1 MRALLD
7 WLDSRTG
14 YRRLVHHL
22 LYEELPSGTAWL
34 FTTGSVVTLLIGCQF
49 VTGLGLTMYYVP
61 SPKLA
66 FDSVRFI
73 MSDLP
78 LGWMLRGLHYWGASF
93 LVVATVIHMLR
104 VFFLGSYKAPREL
117 TWLSGL
123 SMLMV
128 ILGFSLSGYLL
139 PWDQKAYW
147 ATTVTINI
155 ARSTPLVGEVMAN
168 VLRGGADLGAL
179 TLGRWYAAHVFLLP
193 ATLVLLIVSHIA
205 LMRKHGISGPIEP
218 QAGPSVLFFPWHV
231 MKDTVMMAAV
241 FASLITAA
249 ALVPAHLDEI
259 ANPTDA
265 SYIPRPEWY
274 FLSLFQMLK
283 YFPGP
288 LEPIATMVIPGAAI
302 GFLASLPFLDRG
314 DGRHP
319 LRPARR
325 VFTAVMSA
333 LGIGVIGLTVAGM
346 ADRPPHKDRN
356 DWGLLPIAGM
366 LIATGE
372 GNSCIRC
379 HENGGPAAPLAIT
392 RISKDNEW
400 LVAHMADPVAIAP
413 GVRTD
418 RDPSPPPVMSRFK
431 AQAAVAY
438 LKRVHAGDPVP
449 AHVDDTVKVAALTY
463 AETCVVCHRISGEGG
478 TVGPDLTFVGRRRP
492 EKEIHSF
499 IEDPEGI
506 MGEPSVMPAF
516 GTRLTPGQI
525 DALARYLSSR
535 R

>member
-1 MRALLD
+1 MKALLD
-7 WLDSRTG
+7 WIDSRTG
-14 YRRLVHHL
+14 HRRLLHHL
-22 LYEELPSGTAWL
+22 LHEELPSGTAWL
-34 FTTGSVVTLLIGCQF
+34 FTTGSVVTLLIGCQL

-66 FDSVRFI
+66 YDSVRFI
-73 MSDLP
+73 MDDLP

-93 LVVATVIHMLR
+93 LVVATVVHMLR
-104 VFFLGSYKAPREL
+104 VFFLGSFKAPREL

-123 SMLMV
+123 SMLLV

-155 ARSTPLVGEVMAN
+155 ARSTPLAGDLVASI
-168 VLRGGADLGAL
+168 LRGGADLGAL
-179 TLGRWYAAHVFLLP
+179 TLGRWYSAHVFLLP
-193 ATLVLLIVSHIA
+193 ALLVTLIVAHIA
-205 LMRKHGISGPIEP
+205 LMRKHGISGPIAP
-218 QAGPSVLFFPWHV
+218 HAGPSVLFFPWHV

-241 FASLITAA
+241 FASLFTAA
-249 ALVPAHLDEI
+249 ALFPAHLDEI

-265 SYIPRPEWY
+265 NYIPRPEWY

-288 LEPIATMVIPGAAI
+288 LEPVATMVIPGAAVS
-302 GFLASLPFLDRG
+302 FLALLPFLDRG
-314 DGRHP
+314 NGRHP
-319 LRPARR
+319 FRGSRR
-325 VFTAVMSA
+325 VFTAVMLA
-333 LGIGVIGLTVAGM
+333 LGIGVIALTAIGM

-366 LIATGE
+366 EIATGE
-372 GNSCIRC
+372 ANTCVRC

-392 RISKDNEW
+392 HLTRDNEW
-400 LVAHMADPVAIAP
+400 LLSHMADPVVIAP
-413 GVRTD
+413 GVRGD
-418 RDPSPPPVMSRFK
+418 DAPAPPPVMSRFK

-449 AHVDDTVKVAALTY
+449 AHLDDVVKLAALTY

-478 TVGPDLTFVGRRRP
+478 TVGPDLTLVGRRRP
-492 EKEIHSF
+492 EQEIRDF
-499 IEDPEGI
+499 ITDPEAM
-506 MGEPSVMPAF
+506 MGEPSEMPAF
-516 GTRLTPGQI
+516 GTRLKAAQI
-525 DALARYLSSR
+525 DALARYLAGR
-535 R
+535 K

>member
-1 MRALLD
+1 VKNLLD
-7 WLDSRTG
+7 WLDSRTS
-14 YRRLVHHL
+14 YRYLLRHL

-73 MSDLP
+73 MDDLP

-93 LVVATVIHMLR
+93 LVVAAVVHMLR

-123 SMLMV
+123 SMLLV

-155 ARSTPLVGEVMAN
+155 AQSTPLVGGALAN
-168 VLRGGADLGAL
+168 ILRGGVDLGAL
-179 TLGRWYAAHVFLLP
+179 TLGRWFSAHVFLLP
-193 ATLVLLIVSHIA
+193 AALVVLIVSHIA

-218 QAGPSVLFFPWHV
+218 ESGPTVMFFPFHV

-249 ALVPAHLDEI
+249 ALFPAHLDEI

-265 SYIPRPEWY
+265 NYIPRPEWY

-288 LEPIATMVIPGAAI
+288 LEPVATMVIPGLAV
-302 GFLASLPFLDRG
+302 GFLALLPFLDRA

-319 LRPARR
+319 LRHPRLQ
-325 VFTAVMSA
+325 FTGGMLL
-333 LGIGVIGLTVAGM
+333 LGFGVVGLTGLGL

-356 DWGLLPIAGM
+356 DWGLLPIAG
-366 LIATGE
+366 LQIATGE
-372 GNSCIRC
+372 GNTCAAC
-379 HENGGPAAPLAIT
+379 HVSGGPAAPLS
-392 RISKDNEW
+392 RIRLTKDTEW
-400 LVAHMADPVAIAP
+400 LLSHMADPMVIAP
-413 GVRTD
+413 GVRG
-418 RDPSPPPVMSRFK
+418 PHEAAPPPVMSRFN
-431 AQAAVAY
+431 AEATVAY

-449 AHVDDTVKVAALTY
+449 AHIDETVKLAALTY
-463 AETCVVCHRISGEGG
+463 AETCVKCHRISGEGG
-478 TVGPDLTFVGRRRP
+478 TLGPDLTLVGRRRP
-492 EKEIHSF
+492 EKEIHAF
-499 IEDPEGI
+499 IEDPESM

-516 GTRLTPGQI
+516 GTILKTEQI
-525 DALARYLSSR
+525 DALAKYLGAR
-535 R
+535 K

>member
-1 MRALLD
+1 MKAVLD
-7 WLDSRTG
+7 WLDSRTS
-14 YRRLVHHL
+14 YRWLLRHL

-34 FTTGSVVTLLIGCQF
+34 FTSGSVVTLLISCQF
-49 VTGLGLTMYYVP
+49 VTGVGLTMYYVP
-61 SPKLA
+61 SPRLA

-93 LVVATVIHMLR
+93 LVVATIVHMLR

-123 SMLMV
+123 TMLLV

-155 ARSTPLVGEVMAN
+155 ARGTPLIGDAVAN

-179 TLGRWYAAHVFLLP
+179 TLGRWYSAHVFLLP
-193 ATLVLLIVSHIA
+193 VVLVVLIVSHIA
-205 LMRKHGISGPIEP
+205 LMRKHGISGPIEK
-218 QAGPSVLFFPWHV
+218 QSGPLVLFYPWHV

-249 ALVPAHLDEI
+249 ALFPAHLDEI

-288 LEPIATMVIPGAAI
+288 LEPVATMIIPGLAI
-302 GFLASLPFLDRG
+302 GFLALLPFLDRA

-319 LRPARR
+319 LRRPRR
-325 VFTAVMSA
+325 VFTAVIA
-333 LGIGVIGLTVAGM
+333 VLGIGVIALTAIGM

-366 LIATGE
+366 QIATGD
-372 GNSCIRC
+372 GNTCVRC
-379 HENGGPAAPLAIT
+379 HENGGPAAPLSIT
-392 RISKDNEW
+392 RLTKDNEW
-400 LVAHMADPVAIAP
+400 LVSHMADPVAIAP
-413 GVRTD
+413 GVRNAQ
-418 RDPSPPPVMSRFK
+418 DPAPAPVMSRFN

-449 AHVDDTVKVAALTY
+449 AHIDDTVKVAAQTY

-478 TVGPDLTFVGRRRP
+478 ILGPDLTFVGRRRP
-492 EKEIHSF
+492 EAEIHSF
-499 IEDPEGI
+499 IEDPEAM
-506 MGEPSVMPAF
+506 MGEPSAMPAF
-516 GTRLTPGQI
+516 GKRLKPEQI
-525 DALARYLSSR
+525 DALAKYLASR
-535 R
+535 K

>member
-1 MRALLD
+1 VKGLLD
-7 WLDSRTG
+7 WLDSRTS
-14 YRRLVHHL
+14 YRRLLHHV

-49 VTGLGLTMYYVP
+49 VTGIGLTMYYVP
-61 SPKLA
+61 SPRLA

-93 LVVATVIHMLR
+93 LVVATIVHMLR

-123 SMLMV
+123 TMLLV

-155 ARSTPLVGEVMAN
+155 ARGTPLIGDAVAN

-179 TLGRWYAAHVFLLP
+179 TLGRWYSAHVFLLP
-193 ATLVLLIVSHIA
+193 AVLVLLIVSHIA

-241 FASLITAA
+241 FAALITAA
-249 ALVPAHLDEI
+249 ALFPAHLDEI

-288 LEPIATMVIPGAAI
+288 LEPIATMVIPGLAI
-302 GFLASLPFLDRG
+302 GFLALLPFIDRA

-319 LRPARR
+319 LHRPRR
-325 VFTAVMSA
+325 MFTAVMA
-333 LGIGVIGLTVAGM
+333 VLGIGVIALTALGVA
-346 ADRPPHKDRN
+346 DTPPHKDRN

-366 LIATGE
+366 DIATAE
-372 GNSCIRC
+372 GNTCVRC
-379 HENGGPAAPLAIT
+379 HVDGGPAAPLSIT
-392 RISKDNEW
+392 RLSKDTEW
-400 LVAHMADPVAIAP
+400 LLSHMADPVAIAP
-413 GVRTD
+413 GVRTAQEPAP
-418 RDPSPPPVMSRFK
+418 RPVMSRFK

-438 LKRVHAGDPVP
+438 LKRVHAGDPLP
-449 AHVDDTVKVAALTY
+449 ANIDATVRLAAQTY

-478 TVGPDLTFVGRRRP
+478 TLGPDLTLVGRRRP
-492 EKEIHSF
+492 EAEIRAF
-499 IEDPEGI
+499 IEDPATV
-506 MGEPSVMPAF
+506 MGEPSTMPAF
-516 GTRLTPGQI
+516 GKRLKPEQI
-525 DALARYLSSR
+525 DALAKYLATR

>member
-1 MRALLD
+1 VKALLH

-14 YRRLVHHL
+14 YRRLLHQL

-34 FTTGSVVTLLIGCQF
+34 FTTGSVVTLLIACQF
-49 VTGLGLTMYYVP
+49 ITGLGLTMYYVP
-61 SPKLA
+61 SPRLA

-93 LVVATVIHMLR
+93 LVVASVVHMLR

-123 SMLMV
+123 TMLLV

-155 ARSTPLVGEVMAN
+155 ARSTPLVGEALAN

-179 TLGRWYAAHVFLLP
+179 TLGRWYSAHVFLLP
-193 ATLVLLIVSHIA
+193 AVLVLLIVSHIA

-218 QAGPSVLFFPWHV
+218 QAGPSILFFPWHV
-231 MKDTVMMAAV
+231 IKDTVMMAAV

-249 ALVPAHLDEI
+249 ALFPAHLDEI
-259 ANPTDA
+259 ANPIDA

-288 LEPIATMVIPGAAI
+288 LEPVATMVIPGLAI
-302 GFLASLPFLDRG
+302 GFLAMLPFLDRAN
-314 DGRHP
+314 GRHP
-319 LRPARR
+319 LRRPRLI
-325 VFTAVMSA
+325 FTAVMAVLGAGVVALTA
-333 LGIGVIGLTVAGM
+333 LGV

-356 DWGLLPIAGM
+356 DWGLLPIAG
-366 LIATGE
+366 LQLATGD
-372 GNSCIRC
+372 GNSCVRC
-379 HENGGPAAPLAIT
+379 HVNGGPAAPLAIT
-392 RISKDNEW
+392 RLSKDNEW
-400 LVAHMADPVAIAP
+400 LLAHMADPIAIAP
-413 GVRTD
+413 GVRNAKEAA
-418 RDPSPPPVMSRFK
+418 PEPVMSRFK

-438 LKRVHAGDPVP
+438 LKRVHAGDPLP
-449 AHVDDTVKVAALTY
+449 TNLDETVKLAAQTY

-478 TVGPDLTFVGRRRP
+478 TVGPDLTLVGRRRA
-492 EKEIHSF
+492 EAEIRSF
-499 IEDPEGI
+499 ITDPEAVT
-506 MGEPSVMPAF
+506 GEPSDMPAF
-516 GTRLTPGQI
+516 GSRLKPEQI
-525 DALARYLSSR
+525 DALAKYLASR

>member
-1 MRALLD
+1 VSALLD

-14 YRRLVHHL
+14 YRRLLHHL

-61 SPKLA
+61 SPRLA

-93 LVVATVIHMLR
+93 LVVASVVHMLR

-123 SMLMV
+123 TMLMV

-155 ARSTPLVGEVMAN
+155 ARGTPLIGDAIAN

-179 TLGRWYAAHVFLLP
+179 TLGRWYSAHVFLLP
-193 ATLVLLIVSHIA
+193 AVLVVLIAAHIA

-218 QAGPSVLFFPWHV
+218 HAGPSVLFFPWHV
-231 MKDTVMMAAV
+231 MKDTVMMAMV

-249 ALVPAHLDEI
+249 ALFPAHLDEI
-259 ANPTDA
+259 ANPVDA

-288 LEPIATMVIPGAAI
+288 LEPIATMVIPGLAI
-302 GFLASLPFLDRG
+302 GFLAMLPFIDRA

-319 LRPARR
+319 LRRPRR
-325 VFTAVMSA
+325 LFTAVMA
-333 LGIGVIGLTVAGM
+333 AIGIGVIALTGLGL

-366 LIATGE
+366 QIATGE
-372 GNSCIRC
+372 GNTCIRC
-379 HENGGPAAPLAIT
+379 HVNGGPAAPLSIT
-392 RISKDNEW
+392 RLSKDNEW
-400 LVAHMADPVAIAP
+400 LLSHMADPVAIAP
-413 GVRTD
+413 GVRTAQEPAP
-418 RDPSPPPVMSRFK
+418 RPVMSRFK

-449 AHVDDTVKVAALTY
+449 ARLDDTVKLAAQTY

-478 TVGPDLTFVGRRRP
+478 TVGPDLTLVGRRRP
-492 EKEIHSF
+492 EAEIHAF
-499 IEDPEGI
+499 IEDPEAV
-506 MGEPSVMPAF
+506 MGEPSAMPAF
-516 GTRLTPGQI
+516 GKRLKPEQI
-525 DALARYLSSR
+525 DALATYLASR
-535 R
+535 K

>member
-1 MRALLD
+1 MKELLD
-7 WLDSRTG
+7 WLDSRTS
-14 YRRLVHHL
+14 YRQLLHHL
-22 LYEELPSGTAWL
+22 LNEELPSGTAWL

-49 VTGLGLTMYYVP
+49 ITGLGLTMYYVP

-73 MSDLP
+73 MDDLP

-93 LVVATVIHMLR
+93 LVVAAVVHMLR
-104 VFFLGSYKAPREL
+104 VFVLGSYKAPREL

-123 SMLMV
+123 SMLLV

-155 ARSTPLVGEVMAN
+155 AQSTPLVGGALAN
-168 VLRGGADLGAL
+168 ILRGGADLGAL
-179 TLGRWYAAHVFLLP
+179 TLGRWFSAHVFLLP
-193 ATLVLLIVSHIA
+193 AVLVVLIVSHIA

-218 QAGPSVLFFPWHV
+218 EPGPTVMFFPWHV

-249 ALVPAHLDEI
+249 ALFPAHLDEI

-265 SYIPRPEWY
+265 NYIPRPEWY

-288 LEPIATMVIPGAAI
+288 LEPVATMVIPGVAI
-302 GFLASLPFLDRG
+302 GFLALLPFLDRA

-319 LRPARR
+319 FHRPRR
-325 VFTAVMSA
+325 LFTAAMVL
-333 LGIGVIGLTVAGM
+333 LGIGVAGLTGLGL
-346 ADRPPHKDRN
+346 ADRPPNKDRN

-366 LIATGE
+366 QIATGE
-372 GNSCIRC
+372 GNTCAAC
-379 HENGGPAAPLAIT
+379 HVSGGPAAPLSMT
-392 RISKDNEW
+392 RITKDNEW
-400 LVAHMADPVAIAP
+400 LLSHMADPMVIAP
-413 GVRTD
+413 GVRGPHETA
-418 RDPSPPPVMSRFK
+418 PPEVMSRFN
-431 AQAAVAY
+431 AQATVAY

-449 AHVDDTVKVAALTY
+449 EHLDAATKLAALTY
-463 AETCVVCHRISGEGG
+463 AETCVKCHRISGEGG
-478 TVGPDLTFVGRRRP
+478 TLGPDLTLVGRRRP
-492 EKEIHSF
+492 EAEIHSF
-499 IEDPEGI
+499 IEDPESM

-516 GTRLTPGQI
+516 GKTLKTEQI
-525 DALARYLSSR
+525 DALAKYLASR
-535 R
+535 K

>member
-1 MRALLD
+1 MKALFD
-7 WLDSRTG
+7 WIDSRTS
-14 YRRLVHHL
+14 YRWLLHHL
-22 LYEELPSGTAWL
+22 LYEELPTGTAWL
-34 FTTGSVVTLLIGCQF
+34 FTTGSIVTLLILCQF

-61 SPKLA
+61 SPRLA

-93 LVVATVIHMLR
+93 LVVATVVHMLR

-123 SMLMV
+123 TMLLV

-155 ARSTPLVGEVMAN
+155 ARGTPLIGDAMAN
-168 VLRGGADLGAL
+168 VLRGGVDLGAL
-179 TLGRWYAAHVFLLP
+179 TLGRWYSAHVFLLP
-193 ATLVLLIVSHIA
+193 ATLVLFIVVHIA
-205 LMRKHGISGPIEP
+205 LMRKHGISGPIER
-218 QAGPSVLFFPWHV
+218 QAGPSVLFYPWHLI
-231 MKDTVMMAAV
+231 KDTVMMAAV

-249 ALVPAHLDEI
+249 ALFPAHLDEI
-259 ANPTDA
+259 ANPIDA

-288 LEPIATMVIPGAAI
+288 LEPVATMVLPGLAI
-302 GFLASLPFLDRG
+302 GFLAALPFVDRSG
-314 DGRHP
+314 DRHQ
-319 LRPARR
+319 LRGPRR
-325 VFTAVMSA
+325 MFTAMMAV
-333 LGIGVIGLTVAGM
+333 LGIGVVALTAIGM

-366 LIATGE
+366 QIATGE
-372 GNSCIRC
+372 GNACVRC

-392 RISKDNEW
+392 RLSKDNEW
-400 LVAHMADPVAIAP
+400 LLSHMADPLIIAP
-413 GVRTD
+413 GVRNPK
-418 RDPSPPPVMSRFK
+418 DPSPPPVMSRFK

-438 LKRVHAGDPVP
+438 LKRVHAGDPLPTNVT
-449 AHVDDTVKVAALTY
+449 DTVKLAAQTY

-478 TVGPDLTFVGRRRP
+478 TLGPDLTLVGRRRA
-492 EKEIHSF
+492 EKEIHDF
-499 IEDPEGI
+499 IEDPEA
-506 MGEPSVMPAF
+506 MTGEPTVMPAF
-516 GTRLTPGQI
+516 GTRLKPEQI
-525 DALARYLSSR
+525 DALARYLAGR
-535 R
+535 K

>member
-1 MRALLD
+1 VKALLD
-7 WLDSRTG
+7 WLDSRTS
-14 YRRLVHHL
+14 YRWILQHL
-22 LYEELPSGTAWL
+22 LYEQLPSGTAWL

-49 VTGLGLTMYYVP
+49 VTGVGLTMYYVP
-61 SPKLA
+61 SPRLA

-78 LGWMLRGLHYWGASF
+78 FGWMLRGLHYWGASF
-93 LVVATVIHMLR
+93 LVVAAIVHMLR

-123 SMLMV
+123 TMLLV

-155 ARSTPLVGEVMAN
+155 ARGTPLIGDAIAN

-179 TLGRWYAAHVFLLP
+179 TLGRWYSAHVFLLP
-193 ATLVLLIVSHIA
+193 AILVIFIVTHIA

-218 QAGPSVLFFPWHV
+218 QKGPRILFYPWHV
-231 MKDTVMMAAV
+231 IKDTVVMAAV
-241 FASLITAA
+241 FASLFTAA
-249 ALVPAHLDEI
+249 AIFPAHLDEI

-288 LEPIATMVIPGAAI
+288 LEPIATMVIPGLAI
-302 GFLASLPFLDRG
+302 GFLALLPFLDRA

-319 LRPARR
+319 WHRPRR
-325 VFTAVMSA
+325 VFTAVMSL
-333 LGIGVIGLTVAGM
+333 LGIGVIGLTAIGM

-366 LIATGE
+366 EITTGA
-372 GNSCIRC
+372 GNTCAKC

-392 RISKDNEW
+392 HLSKDNEW
-400 LVAHMADPVAIAP
+400 LVSHMADPVAIAP
-413 GVRTD
+413 GVRNPQ
-418 RDPSPPPVMSRFK
+418 DPAPKPVMSRFK

-438 LKRVHAGDPVP
+438 LKRVHAGDPIP
-449 AHVDDTVKVAALTY
+449 SHLDDTVKLAALTY

-492 EKEIHSF
+492 EKEIHAF
-499 IEDPEGI
+499 IEDPEAM
-506 MGEPSVMPAF
+506 MGEPSQMPAF
-516 GTRLTPGQI
+516 GTRLKPEQI
-525 DALARYLSSR
+525 DALAKYLASR
-535 R
+535 K